1 MTSQIPKIV
10 EKIKLQNFSILRYYS
25 SICATHTRLR
35 CNKLFETAFY
45 SLSVKTFAYHL
56 QDSLINEQ
64 SSQRICSETRIV
76 NNIRS
81 YMVCQISTFFFIVRP

>member
-1 MTSQIPKIV
+1 MTSQIPKISGDCR
-10 EKIKLQNFSILRYYS
+10 KIKLQNFSIYL

-56 QDSLINEQ
+56 
-64 SSQRICSETRIV
+64 
-76 NNIRS
+76 
-81 YMVCQISTFFFIVRP
+81 